1 MKQVMIIVR
10 PGCYFKTK
18 QALSDNRFFAMS
30 TKEVLGRGKAF
41 VHFTS
46 GEGKE
51 TSAVNEVYENAL
63 VAKKLIEMVVP
74 DEAVDSLIQLVLS
87 VNSHGTEATAR
98 YLFFRLRKVSVFI
111 RVRQGKMH
119 WYKRKGMILYEKR

>member
-30 TKEVLGRGKAF
+30 TKEVLGPGKAF

-87 VNSHGTEATAR
+87 VNSHGTEGDGKIFV
-98 YLFFRLRKVSVFI
+98 LPVEESI
-111 RVRQGKMH
+111 RIHTGETGEDALV
-119 WYKRKGMILYEKR
+119 

>member
-51 TSAVNEVYENAL
+51 TSVVNEVYENAL
-63 VAKKLIEMVVP
+63 VAKKF
-74 DEAVDSLIQLVLS
+74 S
-87 VNSHGTEATAR
+87 NH
-98 YLFFRLRKVSVFI
+98 
-111 RVRQGKMH
+111 
-119 WYKRKGMILYEKR
+119 

>member
-41 VHFTS
+41 SILLQEKVR
-46 GEGKE
+46 K
-51 TSAVNEVYENAL
+51 
-63 VAKKLIEMVVP
+63 P
-74 DEAVDSLIQLVLS
+74 
-87 VNSHGTEATAR
+87 
-98 YLFFRLRKVSVFI
+98 LR
-111 RVRQGKMH
+111 
-119 WYKRKGMILYEKR
+119 

>member
-51 TSAVNEVYENAL
+51 TSVVNEVY
-63 VAKKLIEMVVP
+63 VTTAKT
-74 DEAVDSLIQLVLS
+74 DE
-87 VNSHGTEATAR
+87 EAR
-98 YLFFRLRKVSVFI
+98 ELLRLFNMPF
-111 RVRQGKMH
+111 
-119 WYKRKGMILYEKR
+119 EK

>member
-51 TSAVNEVYENAL
+51 TSAVN
-63 VAKKLIEMVVP
+63 
-74 DEAVDSLIQLVLS
+74 
-87 VNSHGTEATAR
+87 
-98 YLFFRLRKVSVFI
+98 
-111 RVRQGKMH
+111 
-119 WYKRKGMILYEKR
+119 